1 MKKEK
6 RFGSI
11 KKQVYKILQSSYAFI
26 LIFCLQSLYSKAQ
39 DPGTI
44 ALNKQL
50 RHLFSGIH
58 PPVPGKL
65 FLYEL
70 SAKST
75 PAYYWQTQCST
86 TLDKDNWF
94 ELYQE
99 LYHSAFDTTLLEYP
113 DTLYA
118 RFLRTE
124 KQVIPMHIL
133 NYDYYSLQDDAMSSN
148 KYFEYN
154 LKDTVLNDK
163 FKRENPYLENSI
175 FAAAPLD
182 ESYDYSNPTFRIS
195 PSCIFTDVYNS
206 SHFINDNTAI
216 LKIDFDDGNGYIA
229 IDPTTDFDYQAN
241 YPTIGMKII
250 KTKIEDESGRQIC
263 YSQSKIK
270 INSATA
276 APVPSYT
283 LDLPGISASMFGP
296 CVSSST
302 MNGKIVIYL
311 SGYDPMDMNLTNSKF
326 GRSTNDIYA
335 SMIQHNELVQLR
347 NLGYSFLVVDWK
359 NSRIDMRYNALYLV
373 NLLENLKCNLSKNAQ
388 QFVIMGE
395 SMGGLIARFALNYME
410 SDEYKNSNLNPFF
423 VENGNA
429 LNTNYLEIH
438 PEITTLN
445 STWLCNRN
453 KEHNTRLLITL
464 DTPNQGANIPL
475 SLQSLY
481 RQIDGLL
488 KFLPMGIQM
497 SIQAKAHNVGLDG
510 MAAKQMLIYHI
521 DNLSGISYT
530 AAPQKDIFFGQLK
543 SMGNYP
549 KKCKLVALSNGS
561 LSGIGQQNPYSASM
575 RSAGD
580 LLMGINY
587 KKSLRIFGK
596 TLPLFN
602 CLANFKTNPNGLGDY
617 LNASLGFYLNLPVL
631 SWFKIDF
638 ASLYIPLLSNHS
650 EHSNV
655 VSYCATAGGFSSI
668 TDHEPGD
675 GGFFDKSCVHS
686 DGYRFN
692 FVPLQSALDY
702 GQLGVQPSLA
712 TDIEVLPIQV
722 KLAATPYSVIIGN
735 PGHTSLANTAH
746 LGFRNPYIYNSSI
759 SIPTGQNID
768 KQYFSCTNEGNGYR
782 TLLGLEIGDEELYLE
797 NCSLNWHSGFQAEF
811 DIHVNERNRHYEYPS
826 YLNFNFNVPG
836 IYSKEEPFVVMPN
849 AFADF
854 YCNSNNAA
862 TGIGLSYSSPH
873 SSNYQ
878 LIDGQLTRCCYNFK
892 ANRTINKQ
900 TKSTEIIYTKSRVIP
915 NPSSNHEVKLEF
927 GSLISTNCEVEI
939 VDVMGKSIVSKKMS
953 TTEIE
958 QGFLLLDLSTL
969 HLQKGVYFLRL
980 QENSKTEL
988 VKLVLI

>member
-1 MKKEK
+1 MKKET

-11 KKQVYKILQSSYAFI
+11 KKQVYKISHSSYAFI
-26 LIFCLQSLYSKAQ
+26 LIFCLHVVHIKAQ
-39 DPGTI
+39 DPGSI

-58 PPVPGKL
+58 PPVPGKMFL
-65 FLYEL
+65 FEL

-99 LYHSAFDTTLLEYP
+99 LYNSAFDTTLLEYP

-124 KQVIPMHIL
+124 KQLIPMHIL
-133 NYDYYSLQDDAMSSN
+133 NYEYYSLQDDAMSSN
-148 KYFEYN
+148 KYFDFN

-163 FKRENPYLENSI
+163 LKRNNPYIENSI

-195 PSCIFTDVYNS
+195 PSCIFTDSYNMN
-206 SHFINDNTAI
+206 HFTNNATAT
-216 LKIDFDDGNGYIA
+216 LKIDFDDGNGYITV
-229 IDPTTDFDYQAN
+229 DPTTIFDYQAN
-241 YPTIGMKII
+241 YPTAGMKII
-250 KTKIEDESGRQIC
+250 KTKIEDEGGHQIC

-283 LDLPGISASMFGP
+283 FELPGISASLFGP
-296 CVSSST
+296 CGQSST
-302 MNGKIVIYL
+302 MNGKIVLYL
-311 SGYDPMDMNLTNSKF
+311 SGYDPMDMDFTNSKF
-326 GRSTNDIYA
+326 GRSVNDIYA
-335 SMIQHNELVQLR
+335 SMIQSNELVQLR

-373 NLLENLKCNLSKNAQ
+373 NLLENLKCNLAKNAQ

-410 SDEYKNSNLNPFF
+410 SEAYKNSNLSPFF

-429 LNTNYLEIH
+429 LNTQYIETH
-438 PEITTLN
+438 PEITSLN
-445 STWLCNRN
+445 SAWLCNRN

-481 RQIDGLL
+481 RQIDAVL
-488 KFLPMGIQM
+488 KFLPYGIQM
-497 SIQAKAHNVGLDG
+497 STQAKAHNVGLDG

-521 DNLSGISYT
+521 DYRNGVSYT
-530 AAPQKDIFFGQLK
+530 AAPQKDLFFGQLLA
-543 SMGNYP
+543 MGGYP

-561 LSGIGQQNPYSASM
+561 LSGVGQVNPYSASM
-575 RSAGD
+575 RLAGD
-580 LLMGINY
+580 LLLGINL
-587 KKSLRIFGK
+587 KKSVRIFGK
-596 TLPLFN
+596 TLPVFN
-602 CLANFKTNPNGLGDY
+602 CMANFKTNPNGLGDY
-617 LNASLGFYLNLPVL
+617 LNASLGFYINLPVL
-631 SWFKIDF
+631 SWFKIEF
-638 ASLYIPLLSNHS
+638 ASLYIPLLSNYS
-650 EHSNV
+650 EYSNLI
-655 VSYCATAGGFSSI
+655 SYCTTSGGYSNI
-668 TDHEPGD
+668 TNHEPGD
-675 GGFFDKSCVHS
+675 GGFFDQSWVHS

-702 GQLGVQPSLA
+702 GQLGVQPALG
-712 TDIEVLPIQV
+712 TDIEGLPIQA

-735 PGHTSLANTAH
+735 PGHSTFANTAH

-759 SIPTGQNID
+759 SVPTGQNID
-768 KQYFSCTNEGNGYR
+768 QKYYSCTNEGNGYR

-797 NCSLNWHSGFQAEF
+797 NCSLHWHSGFQAEF
-811 DIHVNERNRHYEYPS
+811 DIHVNERNKHYEYPTFM
-826 YLNFNFNVPG
+826 NANFNVPG
-836 IYSKEEPFVVMPN
+836 AYSKEEPFVVMPN

-878 LIDGQLTRCCYNFK
+878 LIDGQLTRCCDNFK
-892 ANRTINKQ
+892 ANRTINQQ
-900 TKSTEIIYTKSRVIP
+900 TKSTEIIHTKSRLIP

-927 GSLISTNCEVEI
+927 GSLFSTNCEVKM
-939 VDVMGKSIVSKKMS
+939 VDVLGNSIVSKKIS
-953 TTEIE
+953 TTEVE
-958 QGFLLLDLSTL
+958 QGYLLLNLSMF
-969 HLQKGVYFLRL
+969 HLQKGVYFLHL